1 MPETHYVPIAP
12 HHIDPSPCPNCSA
25 KMNFARISPDNKRG
39 FEILTFE
46 CWKCWHMESVVI
58 KLQQVRQFGE
68 VHRQSPYLS
77 LPKM

>member
-1 MPETHYVPIAP
+1 
-12 HHIDPSPCPNCSA
+12 
-25 KMNFARISPDNKRG
+25 
-39 FEILTFE
+39 
-46 CWKCWHMESVVI
+46 MESVVI